1 MINAIV
7 IFARIAA
14 KCYLACK
21 KKKKKKK
28 KKERRKKQRKRRE
41 KKRRKKNVY
50 EIPEKITNNNT

>member
-28 KKERRKKQRKRRE
+28 KEERNKEKEERKKEGRRPFT
-41 KKRRKKNVY
+41 KYRKK
-50 EIPEKITNNNT
+50 